1 MTCDWSSHQAIAF
14 STCFRRFSSLVQ
26 NDLVIVWAS
35 QIGDTPSVT
44 YSLNGL
50 IKLSALSASSW
61 SDIDQPFHDIGSSS
75 SPSPW
80 PSFLTVGKIS
90 FSLLSPNVLISSPY
104 HIYRMFLKYSVQI
117 SPWKSPQQR
126 HCCWSWRWWGI
137 QVDSSG
143 FPESQLTL
151 WNWLLSRGWTMEA
164 SLKKKE

>member
-75 SPSPW
+75 SPSTW

-104 HIYRMFLKYSVQI
+104 HIYRMFLKYFVNILCKFHLGNLPNRDTAAGVGAGGGSRSTLQD
-117 SPWKSPQQR
+117 SPSR
-126 HCCWSWRWWGI
+126 NWRSETDFSAEVEHWR
-137 QVDSSG
+137 QV
-143 FPESQLTL
+143 
-151 WNWLLSRGWTMEA
+151 
-164 SLKKKE
+164 